1 MNMFVRLEGEDKFV
15 KNVTNNSLVNVDIP
29 GLKEYKNKKEA
40 AAKMNVVLD
49 DINNMKI
56 EMSEIKNLLQ
66 QLVNQNSS
74 K

>member
-1 MNMFVRLEGEDKFV
+1 MNMFVRLEGEEKFL

-29 GLKEYKNKKEA
+29 GLKEYKSKKET

-49 DINNMKI
+49 DINNMKT

>member
-1 MNMFVRLEGEDKFV
+1 MFVRLEGEEKFL

-29 GLKEYKNKKEA
+29 GLKEYKSKKEA

-49 DINNMKI
+49 DINNMKT

>member
-1 MNMFVRLEGEDKFV
+1 MFIRLDGEDKFV
-15 KNVTNNSLVNVDIP
+15 KNIANNSLVNVDIP
-29 GLKEYKNKKEA
+29 GIKEYKSKKEA